1 MIRRMMIQAAA
12 AALLV
17 ALAAFTFQALAMGQG
32 VAGTAGA
39 LVSVLSGG
47 GHGDD

>member
-1 MIRRMMIQAAA
+1 MIRRMMIQAVA

-17 ALAAFTFQALAMGQG
+17 AVAAFAYQALATGDG

-39 LVSVLSGG
+39 LASVLIGG
-47 GHGDD
+47 GHDDD

>member
-17 ALAAFTFQALAMGQG
+17 ALAAFSFQAVTMGQG

-39 LVSVLSGG
+39 LLSVLSGG
-47 GHGDD
+47 GHDDD